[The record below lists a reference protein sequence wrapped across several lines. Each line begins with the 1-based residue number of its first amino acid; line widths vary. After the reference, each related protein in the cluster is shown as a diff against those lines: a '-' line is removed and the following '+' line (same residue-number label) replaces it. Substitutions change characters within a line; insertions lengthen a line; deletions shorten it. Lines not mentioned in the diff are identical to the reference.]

1 MISSKRDEDRKREE
15 QENAKTAFDNGQSPE
30 SVKKNPNP
38 RANENLPDK
47 DKNNNNNEKKARE
60 FVDAPNG
67 IIGLESN
74 IGVLLAK
81 LVHAGKLPLARFVE
95 AWTTAPARCT

>member
-47 DKNNNNNEKKARE
+47 DKKNNNNE
-60 FVDAPNG
+60 NTTG
-67 IIGLESN
+67 
-74 IGVLLAK
+74 
-81 LVHAGKLPLARFVE
+81 AGSEVTDGE
-95 AWTTAPARCT
+95 DG

>member
-1 MISSKRDEDRKREE
+1 MISSKREEDAKREE

-47 DKNNNNNEKKARE
+47 DKKIKEDE
-60 FVDAPNG
+60 DTD
-67 IIGLESN
+67 
-74 IGVLLAK
+74 GV
-81 LVHAGKLPLARFVE
+81 GSE
-95 AWTTAPARCT
+95 ITDGEDG